1 MNTKILVVCFVAL
14 SALVS
19 TGCGA
24 PRFQL
29 AAMSAVSM
37 TQTSLQPGETLV
49 ISNKEVE
56 ATFCTGDD
64 ALVSRDS
71 LIGLMDEASMK
82 AQKKSN
88 ADFLMNVQYWADG
101 DCIIVTGTPATVS
114 ANQTPAAAPK

>member
-1 MNTKILVVCFVAL
+1 MKTQYFAICFVSSLAL
-14 SALVS
+14 LS

-37 TQTSLQPGETLV
+37 TQNSLQPGETLV

-56 ATFCTGDD
+56 AEFCTGDD

-71 LIGLMDEASMK
+71 LVGLMDEASMK
-82 AQKKSN
+82 AQKKSG
-88 ADFLMNVQYWADG
+88 ADYLMNVQYWADG
-101 DCIIVTGTPATVS
+101 DCIIVTGTPATVTPIE
-114 ANQTPAAAPK
+114 TPAAAPK